1 MNRSCFRLNLTV
13 LAVIAT
19 LLLGALSLGIA
30 QDTTSTFSGR
40 VVDADGNPVAG
51 VLIGLRPAR
60 IINNSENVRRVLRRP
75 RNISDARRMRNIFD
89 ATRLNPWN
97 QLQTDETDKA
107 GQFSITDVA
116 SGPSEVV
123 VISETQTQI
132 QRRPTLSPTMRF
144 YHSKSGR

>member
-60 IINNSENVRRVLRRP
+60 IINNSENVP
-75 RNISDARRMRNIFD
+75 ACIKTTS
-89 ATRLNPWN
+89 
-97 QLQTDETDKA
+97 
-107 GQFSITDVA
+107 
-116 SGPSEVV
+116 
-123 VISETQTQI
+123 
-132 QRRPTLSPTMRF
+132 
-144 YHSKSGR
+144 